1 MFLRKVYTC
10 QIILIL
16 TIGFGECWSSRSFG
30 CRRFSQQQQR
40 PRQRVLSLCNEEQCL
55 TTRTITSGLVSLIA
69 CFVLNTEALAATED
83 PPTKDLN
90 PPLVWHLQNGDVE
103 LTQRLSS
110 FKSLSLQNP
119 VLLGSGGGGAVFSTN
134 VEGKSGKDLAIK
146 VSWIRSALSVKR
158 ECETL
163 NKLEEKGT
171 RNVIKCLGIEQYP
184 QDTRRV
190 MIALEPV
197 VDNTIATISGVNK
210 DVQTLSVQAIVKTL
224 VDMLAANVVTTDV
237 QPLMNRETG
246 DVLFIDMTEAQIM
259 STPPTFLDLALAS
272 SFCTEMASLI
282 PESMRE
288 VASATL
294 LEELNQAQNRGIR
307 LPNEILDL
315 LHNLDVMNISV

>member
-1 MFLRKVYTC
+1 
-10 QIILIL
+10 
-16 TIGFGECWSSRSFG
+16 
-30 CRRFSQQQQR
+30 
-40 PRQRVLSLCNEEQCL
+40 
-55 TTRTITSGLVSLIA
+55 
-69 CFVLNTEALAATED
+69 
-83 PPTKDLN
+83 
-90 PPLVWHLQNGDVE
+90 
-103 LTQRLSS
+103 
-110 FKSLSLQNP
+110 
-119 VLLGSGGGGAVFSTN
+119 
-134 VEGKSGKDLAIK
+134 
-146 VSWIRSALSVKR
+146 
-158 ECETL
+158 
-163 NKLEEKGT
+163 
-171 RNVIKCLGIEQYP
+171 
-184 QDTRRV
+184 
-190 MIALEPV
+190 
-197 VDNTIATISGVNK
+197 
-210 DVQTLSVQAIVKTL
+210 VQAIVKTL